1 MARLGGDEFAILLD
15 GKIDHEAICRITE
28 NIIVAMTGAFNIDGL
43 TIFSSVSIGIATY
56 SESRDSAEQLLIDA
70 DHAMY
75 QAKLKGRNQYVFFE
89 TLEEQKKSS
98 NVKLE
103 YDFDKAIKN
112 QEFIGSYQ
120 PLIDFE
126 SDAVIGAEILVRWQ
140 HPKLGLL
147 FPDVFIPTLEKSGQI
162 IQLDLYM
169 LKLALNNLSHWNTW
183 LPEQF
188 KLNVNVSTSGFASQD
203 FITYLQAEHQQVAAF
218 TSHLCIEI
226 TEESLILNIDAVKKN
241 LAILKSINIPV
252 ALDDFGTGFSS
263 LSYLHQFSL
272 DYLKIDKSFVDD
284 LNEVGNK
291 VLILDAVVNLAKI
304 LKIKTTAEGIETEEQ
319 YQKLKEIGCDVGQG
333 YHIAKPMFASDF
345 KDFILNK
352 VKQ

>member
-1 MARLGGDEFAILLD
+1 M
-15 GKIDHEAICRITE
+15 
-28 NIIVAMTGAFNIDGL
+28 
-43 TIFSSVSIGIATY
+43 
-56 SESRDSAEQLLIDA
+56 
-70 DHAMY
+70 
-75 QAKLKGRNQYVFFE
+75 
-89 TLEEQKKSS
+89 
-98 NVKLE
+98 
-103 YDFDKAIKN
+103 
-112 QEFIGSYQ
+112 
-120 PLIDFE
+120 
-126 SDAVIGAEILVRWQ
+126 
-140 HPKLGLL
+140 
-147 FPDVFIPTLEKSGQI
+147 
-162 IQLDLYM
+162 
-169 LKLALNNLSHWNTW
+169 
-183 LPEQF
+183 
-188 KLNVNVSTSGFASQD
+188 
-203 FITYLQAEHQQVAAF
+203 
-218 TSHLCIEI
+218 
-226 TEESLILNIDAVKKN
+226 KKN

-291 VLILDAVVNLAKI
+291 VLILDAVVNLAKT